1 MSVPTSI
8 LDHLANDQTSLRAI
22 TDAITD
28 PLFVKDCEG
37 RYLFVNAAT
46 CVVFGRPA
54 NEVLGRTEA
63 ELWPENAAML
73 QEHDQQV
80 MQTKQRLTVEYVI
93 HSGGVSRTF
102 QSTKTPLLNET
113 GDLVGLVG
121 IAHETTEQN
130 IAEQRL
136 RELLALNQQVIDCAQ
151 EGIIVYDK
159 NLRYLVW
166 NPYMAQMTGFS
177 SEYVLGKHPLDVFP
191 WMKDVVETV
200 HQRALRGESGESPD
214 MRFDL
219 ESGKEGWSAGMW
231 SPLRDPNGDIIGAL
245 GFVRNVTDRVQ
256 AQLKLREYNNRLL
269 DVSRRLLTAQEQE
282 RRHLAR
288 ELHDE
293 IGQVFTAVNLNL
305 HALNAFVSDA
315 GKPALQ
321 DCLQVVQRAIKD
333 VRDLAINLRPS
344 MLDDLGLEPALRWFL
359 DQQAQRGGFEYHLE
373 CQMTDAKLP
382 NDVETACF
390 RIVQESLT
398 NIARYAHAKLV
409 RVKVVQDS
417 KMVQVEVADDG
428 IGFATAS
435 AFSRASK
442 GGSFG
447 VLGMRERAELLGG
460 RFQLDSS
467 PGQGTLIRVTIPWQT
482 EPAEVVG

>member
-1 MSVPTSI
+1 
-8 LDHLANDQTSLRAI
+8 
-22 TDAITD
+22 
-28 PLFVKDCEG
+28 
-37 RYLFVNAAT
+37 
-46 CVVFGRPA
+46 
-54 NEVLGRTEA
+54 
-63 ELWPENAAML
+63 
-73 QEHDQQV
+73 
-80 MQTKQRLTVEYVI
+80 
-93 HSGGVSRTF
+93 
-102 QSTKTPLLNET
+102 
-113 GDLVGLVG
+113 
-121 IAHETTEQN
+121 
-130 IAEQRL
+130 
-136 RELLALNQQVIDCAQ
+136 
-151 EGIIVYDK
+151 
-159 NLRYLVW
+159 
-166 NPYMAQMTGFS
+166 MAQMTGFS
-177 SEYVLGKHPLDVFP
+177 SDHVLGKHPLEVFP

-200 HQRALRGESGESPD
+200 HQRALQGESGESPD

-231 SPLRDPNGDIIGAL
+231 SPLRDLNGDIIGAL

-256 AQLKLREYNNRLL
+256 TQLKLREYNERLL

-293 IGQVFTAVNLNL
+293 IGQVLTAVNLNL
-305 HALNAFVSDA
+305 HALNTFVSDA

-359 DQQAQRGGFEYHLE
+359 DQQAQRGGFEYRLE

-398 NIARYAHAKLV
+398 NIARYAQAKLV
-409 RVKVVQDS
+409 RVNVLQDS
-417 KMVQVEVADDG
+417 EMVQVEVTDDG
-428 IGFATAS
+428 VGFATAA

-460 RFQLDSS
+460 RFQLDSF
-467 PGQGTLIRVTIPWQT
+467 PGQGTLIRVTIPWRT